1 VSFDEKTMATHQ
13 QITRSSDVLDG
24 KARLKGHRISVAD
37 IVEHLVAGESADEVA
52 SCLQITTEEVEAA
65 RDYWIDHPDEIDA
78 QLGAR
83 DNLHDE
89 LVETSR
95 APSS

>member
-1 VSFDEKTMATHQ
+1 MATHQ
-13 QITRSSDVLDG
+13 QITRSPDVLGG

-37 IVEHLVAGESADEVA
+37 IVEHLEAGESVDEVA
-52 SCLQITTEEVEAA
+52 SCLQITTEAVEAA
-65 RDYWIDHPDEIDA
+65 RDYWVDHPDEIGA
-78 QLGAR
+78 QLESR
-83 DNLHDE
+83 DKLHNE